1 MTRTAYQTEAANDL
15 VYGWLKE
22 LRELRAETPEC
33 KPILISDYLDT
44 DRIRAALLATRGYD
58 IETTTQGNTVKFGR
72 IWNACDRRTDSTRQ
86 ESMFILRCLIERDL
100 HIDLLTWATR

>member
-1 MTRTAYQTEAANDL
+1 MNRTAYQTEAANYL

-44 DRIRAALLATRGYD
+44 DRIRAALLLARGYSA
-58 IETTTQGNTVKFGR
+58 QR
-72 IWNACDRRTDSTRQ
+72 IDREGIRPGVWDNCDRRTDSTRQ
-86 ESMFILRCLIERDL
+86 ESMFILRCLVERDP
-100 HIDLLTWATR
+100 HTDLLTWATR